1 MTPPSSVEVLIV
13 GAGPS
18 GLALATTLAQS
29 GLPSLVVDRQ
39 APGTWR
45 ERVPD
50 LHLKQERRKWV
61 IGYFSPARPARL
73 AGD

>member
-1 MTPPSSVEVLIV
+1 MTPPCSVEVLIV

-45 ERVPD
+45 RTCP
-50 LHLKQERRKWV
+50 
-61 IGYFSPARPARL
+61 
-73 AGD
+73 